1 MNRVRLIHGAARS
14 FAVITLVFTSS
25 ALAAEHAREYA
36 IGFCKDYVHEE
47 PVTEKCIND
56 QVATL
61 PLLGCYERLYDAAH
75 LAAHKAQLVVR
86 ATLSIKSAPQEW
98 QTDKVHPSVAT
109 GDLKMWVSGRKQSFD
124 SSGNCS
130 VQGDGLLCLGSL
142 SAAEADE
149 CRSAGD
155 GVRQCRIVSNDGLF
169 QVQRKA
175 AGVLVTIRERLEL
188 VQAPYDGGPFLYLN
202 PTNMEN
208 HDFLLPRS
216 TSEVCG

>member
-1 MNRVRLIHGAARS
+1 MLVRWLAE
-14 FAVITLVFTSS
+14 FVIVALLFNSS
-25 ALAAEHAREYA
+25 TLAAEYAREDA
-36 IGFCKDYVHEE
+36 IRFCKDYVQEG
-47 PVTEKCIND
+47 PATEKCIND
-56 QVATL
+56 QLATL
-61 PLLGCYERLYDAAH
+61 PLIGCYERVYDAAH

-86 ATLSIKSAPQEW
+86 ATLSIKSAPPEW
-98 QTDKVHPSVAT
+98 QTAKVHPFVAT
-109 GDLKMWVSGRKQSFD
+109 GDLKMWTSGKKQSFD

-155 GVRQCRIVSNDGLF
+155 GVRQCRIVSNDGSF
-169 QVQRKA
+169 QVERKA

-188 VQAPYDGGPFLYLN
+188 VQAPYDGGPFLYLS

>member
-1 MNRVRLIHGAARS
+1 MSRPAISKCGSVVENKASIRPATAASR
-14 FAVITLVFTSS
+14 
-25 ALAAEHAREYA
+25 
-36 IGFCKDYVHEE
+36 
-47 PVTEKCIND
+47 
-56 QVATL
+56 
-61 PLLGCYERLYDAAH
+61 
-75 LAAHKAQLVVR
+75 
-86 ATLSIKSAPQEW
+86 
-98 QTDKVHPSVAT
+98 
-109 GDLKMWVSGRKQSFD
+109 
-124 SSGNCS
+124 
-130 VQGDGLLCLGSL
+130 GDGLLCLGSL

-188 VQAPYDGGPFLYLN
+188 VQAPYDGGPFLYLS